1 MKRVGYLLLCLVILV
16 VSLSACAT
24 QSKNDGTSAA
34 NTTAGPTADST
45 ADTSGE
51 QSTKDQEE
59 DITPITFTLFRNTD
73 NPNQDLTSETPV
85 AKKVKELTGV
95 TIEWQM
101 PSAGDYQEKIALMCA
116 AGNYPD
122 LIMPSTAAPMLYE
135 AGAILK
141 LDDLIDQYGSNIKNF
156 YGEEILKKSR
166 WNLSDKSLYYFP
178 AGWISDTASVSERQ
192 DGFFI
197 QLAALK
203 DQGYPK
209 ITTLEEYEAA
219 IQSYKEKNPTI
230 DGKPSI
236 GMTLCFDGW
245 HAIFSGGILPS
256 YYSAGYGYKDNDYE
270 MVIDLNTHK
279 STYFAKAPGVKEAIK
294 WFNHMN
300 SIGLIDP
307 ESFTQKFDQYLAKI
321 AQGRVIGFADDTGW
335 HTTPAIN
342 SLKEA
347 NKYDSLYAPMPAAI
361 NEDVKFGAYNQGS
374 FMAAYGVMITKSCD
388 DPVRATKFIDWL
400 CTDEAQILN
409 QWGIEGVNYNVENG
423 KRVIPA
429 EEWTARTTD
438 PNYHKKTGISN
449 FLWPL
454 PSYGDGKKDPS
465 GQLYI
470 PGSDSI
476 EALLDAKHQPEMDAL
491 NVYGIKL
498 WSDLFPAWDTIPK
511 SPWGIGYLINY
522 PQDSKAA
529 SIAQTVGDL
538 TTKYIAQAILAKPTD
553 FEGVWAKYLADL
565 DAAGVSEMEKE
576 KDLQVD
582 RKIRLFTED

>member
-1 MKRVGYLLLCLVILV
+1 
-16 VSLSACAT
+16 
-24 QSKNDGTSAA
+24 
-34 NTTAGPTADST
+34 
-45 ADTSGE
+45 
-51 QSTKDQEE
+51 
-59 DITPITFTLFRNTD
+59 LFRNTD
-73 NPNQDLTSETPV
+73 NPGQDLTSETPI
-85 AKKVKELTGV
+85 AKKVEELTGV

-116 AGNYPD
+116 SGDYPD
-122 LIMPSTAAPMLYE
+122 LIMPSTAAPMIYD

-141 LDDLIDQYGSNIKNF
+141 LDDLIDKYGPNIKKF
-156 YGEEILKKSR
+156 YGGDILKRSR
-166 WNLSDKSLYYFP
+166 WSLTDKSLYYIP
-178 AGWISDTASVSERQ
+178 AGWIIDTPAVFERQ

-203 DQGYPK
+203 DQGYPQ
-209 ITTLEEYEAA
+209 ITTLADYENA
-219 IQSYKEKNPTI
+219 IKNYKEKNPTI

-245 HAIFSGGILPS
+245 HSTFSGGILPA
-256 YYSAGYGYKDNDYE
+256 YYSAGYGYFDNDYE

-307 ESFTQKFDQYLAKI
+307 ESFVQKFDQYIAKI
-321 AQGRVIGFADDTGW
+321 AQGRVIGFADDTIW

-342 SLKEA
+342 SLIEA
-347 NKYDSLYAPMPAAI
+347 QKYDRLYAPMPAAI
-361 NEDVKFGAYNQGS
+361 SADTRFGAYNQGS
-374 FMAAYGVMITKSCD
+374 FMPAYGVMITKSCK
-388 DPVRATKFIDWL
+388 DPVRAIKFLDWL

-409 QWGIEGVNYNVENG
+409 EWGNEGVNYNIENG
-423 KRVIPA
+423 KRVIPPG
-429 EEWTARTTD
+429 EWTARKTD
-438 PNYHKKTGISN
+438 PNYYKKTGIRN

-476 EALLDAKHQPEMDAL
+476 ASLLASKQQPEKDAL
-491 NVYGIKL
+491 NAYGIEL
-498 WSDLFPAWDTIPK
+498 WCDLFPALDTIPK

-522 PQDSKAA
+522 PANSKAA
-529 SIAQTVGDL
+529 SIAQTIGDIN
-538 TTKYIAQAILAKPTD
+538 TKSIVKAMLAKPDD
-553 FEGVWAKYLADL
+553 FDAVWAKYLADL
-565 DAAGVSEMEKE
+565 DVAGVSEMEKE
-576 KDLQVD
+576 KNLQVES
-582 RKIRLFTED
+582 KIRLFTED